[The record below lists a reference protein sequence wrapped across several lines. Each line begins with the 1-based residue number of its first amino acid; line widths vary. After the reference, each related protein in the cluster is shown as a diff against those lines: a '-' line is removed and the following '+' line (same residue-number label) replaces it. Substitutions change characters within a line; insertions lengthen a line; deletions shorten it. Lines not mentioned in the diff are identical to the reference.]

1 MSIKPVMQEPA
12 QTQTDGLL
20 STPTIERA
28 RGLRLRGLILGFAL
42 LPFSTYW
49 AVEIVLS
56 VIFSLMIPPVA
67 TLMVVALLNAIGRL
81 VFRRWLLETPD
92 LVVIFTIL
100 FVGTAMAAEW
110 MNVCVPLWHSFGLYA
125 ENSETYR
132 NRVIRT

>member
-12 QTQTDGLL
+12 QAQSDGLL

-28 RGLRLRGLILGFAL
+28 RGLRLRGLIVGFAL

-67 TLMVVALLNAIGRL
+67 TLM
-81 VFRRWLLETPD
+81 E
-92 LVVIFTIL
+92 
-100 FVGTAMAAEW
+100 
-110 MNVCVPLWHSFGLYA
+110 S
-125 ENSETYR
+125 
-132 NRVIRT
+132 